1 MPLPSFPT
9 DNIHLQHDQMGD
21 VRPTPPRSKPPNEI
35 SDSEADEF
43 SFEGGDVDISND
55 PFVRSH
61 SILQVSVLFIFF
73 VYFKK
78 YSQCLINS
86 RKQIARLA
94 CGASHRLFEKRTHS
108 ISRFLSL
115 CVKPCLVF
123 RVNFGHFYFYVFE
136 NSSIHYKWFDVYLG
150 DIQ

>member
-61 SILQVSVLFIFF
+61 SILQVSVLHFLFIII
-73 VYFKK
+73 K

-94 CGASHRLFEKRTHS
+94 CGASHRLFEKRTLS
-108 ISRFLSL
+108 ISRFSSL

-123 RVNFGHFYFYVFE
+123 RVHFSHFYVSE
-136 NSSIHYKWFDVYLG
+136 NLCRPL
-150 DIQ
+150 

>member
-1 MPLPSFPT
+1 MSLRYKIHQEKIQKVIKYCVGIFPDLLFSHLPLPSFPT

-61 SILQVSVLFIFF
+61 SILQVGILYTFSRYIFIII
-73 VYFKK
+73 K

-94 CGASHRLFEKRTHS
+94 CGASHRLFEKRTLS
-108 ISRFLSL
+108 ISRFFVL
-115 CVKPCLVF
+115 CLIEK
-123 RVNFGHFYFYVFE
+123 
-136 NSSIHYKWFDVYLG
+136 
-150 DIQ
+150 